1 MSKDSK
7 NPIFL
12 TDIVTSKELKVVP
25 HTPITNFAKRITS
38 DANEICKQKGQAFA
52 NEITEKFVADFER
65 TEQMVKE
72 GKASEADQMVHVT
85 TFMVIDDTIYL
96 TYYAN
101 TKNPNE
107 SPEFQTA
114 RIAYCPVN
122 DTKNLTVLDVQTVGD
137 TVDGRVIN
145 QVYDTIMMRKDED
158 TIFVMWTARIE
169 ENYFRFYRPF
179 NVKTKSLGETKVHRF
194 KVGEVVNDFSVTGIK
209 TALAENDLPIKNM
222 FADIGIMQKTSTHVE
237 DGKTYYYTGAYS
249 GDFTCIIK
257 STDLITWEYVSQPDF
272 DSESIWENA
281 TYVIGD
287 RVFYFVR
294 QHDGFANGFLT
305 VYDLNKKTWETPVL
319 IDDCQSR
326 SDFIIYND
334 NLYLFHAPISR
345 EHIGIVKI
353 DTDNIAN
360 SSVVLQAHMHTSCFY
375 PFIQYFKDG
384 ELAMSYTVN
393 RKHVRLARF
402 TLSKYLD

>member
-1 MSKDSK
+1 MNRNLDKV
-7 NPIFL
+7 FL
-12 TDIVTSKELKVVP
+12 TDIETTKELKVVP
-25 HTPITNFAKRITS
+25 HAPITNAVKEITL
-38 DANEICKQKGQAFA
+38 DVDDICKQKGKAFA
-52 NEITEKFVADFER
+52 KEITENFVADFER
-65 TEQMVKE
+65 TEDMVKA
-72 GKASEADQMVHVT
+72 GICPEADKMVHVT
-85 TFMVIDDTIYL
+85 TFMVIDDMIYL

-101 TKNPNE
+101 TKNATE
-107 SPEFQTA
+107 APEFQTA
-114 RIAYCPVN
+114 RLAYCPVN
-122 DTKNLTVLDVQTVGD
+122 NPKDVTILDVQTIGD
-137 TVDGRVIN
+137 VVDGRVIN

-169 ENYFRFYRPF
+169 ENYYRFYRPF
-179 NVKTKSLGETKVHRF
+179 NVKTKTFGEVGVHRF
-194 KVGEVVNDFSVTGIK
+194 KVNDVINDFSVTGIK

-237 DGKTYYYTGAYS
+237 NGKTYYYTGAYS

-257 STDLITWEYVSQPDF
+257 SEDLITWEYVSQPDF

-294 QHDGFANGFLT
+294 QHDGFPNGFLT
-305 VYDLNKKTWETPVL
+305 VYDLNKKTWENPVL
-319 IDDCQSR
+319 IADCQSR
-326 SDFIIYND
+326 ADFIIYKD

-360 SSVVLQAHMHTSCFY
+360 SSVVLQAHMDTSCFY

-384 ELAMSYTVN
+384 ELAMSYTVD